1 MLENNLQPC
10 ITEPTRITNA
20 NKPSIVDNIF
30 INTLENPMSGNILE
44 HISFDHLPNFIIIE
58 HEQINTKIKI
68 KKRYFNQKEFLN
80 ELQNPIIIQEIENA
94 QNTNMAYEIYN
105 KKFLE
110 ALNKHAP
117 IKYLN
122 KCFFLSYLVRL
133 IYR

>member
-68 KKRYFNQKEFLN
+68 KKRDTKYFNQKEFLN

-94 QNTNMAYEIYN
+94 QNTNMAYEICN
-105 KKFLE
+105 KKIFGSS
-110 ALNKHAP
+110 K
-117 IKYLN
+117 
-122 KCFFLSYLVRL
+122 
-133 IYR
+133 